1 MMNGIID
8 KVAWIVISDGRVLG
22 ARSKGK
28 DTYYFP
34 GGKRESGETD
44 VQTLIREVK
53 EELSVDI
60 LSGTVKPFGIFE
72 AAAHGKA
79 EGVQVK
85 MACFTAD
92 YTGELT
98 PAAEIAEIAWLAYE
112 DRERVSAVSRMVFD
126 QLHELKLLD

>member
-1 MMNGIID
+1 MYGIID

-60 LSGTVKPFGIFE
+60 LSDTVTPFGIFE
-72 AAAHGKA
+72 AAAHGKE

-85 MACFTAD
+85 MACYTAD
-92 YTGELT
+92 YTGELA
-98 PAAEIAEIAWLAYE
+98 PASEIAEIAWLGYE
-112 DRERVSAVSRMVFD
+112 DRERVSAVSRMIFD

>member
-1 MMNGIID
+1 MYGIID

-53 EELSVDI
+53 EELSVNI
-60 LSGTVKPFGIFE
+60 LSDTVTPFGIFE

-85 MACFTAD
+85 MACYTAD
-92 YTGELT
+92 YTGELA
-98 PAAEIAEIAWLAYE
+98 PASEIAEIAWLGYE
-112 DRERVSAVSRMVFD
+112 DRERVSAVSRMIFD

>member
-1 MMNGIID
+1 MYGIID

-60 LSGTVKPFGIFE
+60 LSDTVTPFGIFE

-85 MACFTAD
+85 MACYTAD
-92 YTGELT
+92 YTGELA
-98 PAAEIAEIAWLAYE
+98 PASEIAEIAWLGYE
-112 DRERVSAVSRMVFD
+112 DRERVSAVSRMIFD

>member
-1 MMNGIID
+1 MNGIID
-8 KVAWIVISDGRVLG
+8 KVAWIVISEGRVLG
-22 ARSKGK
+22 ARSQGK

-60 LSGTVKPFGIFE
+60 LSDTVTPFGSFE

-98 PAAEIAEIAWLAYE
+98 PASEIAEIAWLAYE
-112 DRERVSAVSRMVFD
+112 DRERVSAVSRMIFD
-126 QLHELKLLD
+126 QLYKQKLLN